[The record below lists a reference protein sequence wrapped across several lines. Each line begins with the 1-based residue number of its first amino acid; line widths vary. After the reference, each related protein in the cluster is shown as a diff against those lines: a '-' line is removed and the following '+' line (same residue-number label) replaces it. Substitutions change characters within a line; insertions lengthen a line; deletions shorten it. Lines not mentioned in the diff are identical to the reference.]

1 MLGIFF
7 KTIAETMGLVFQE
20 LRNNKLRTSLSLLG
34 VSIGIF
40 CIIAVLS
47 AVDSLK
53 RNMES
58 GLNKLGTDMIYITRW
73 PWQFSNEE
81 YTWWEY
87 VKRPTMK
94 YDEFQQLSDKLT
106 LAKAVAIETWLS
118 PQEVKFM
125 DHTLQNASISG
136 VTSQYDEVYTMNF
149 MSGRY
154 FTDGE
159 SVGGSEV
166 AILGYEVAQEL
177 FPGGLQPVGK
187 YFWVRANG
195 SQFKLRVI
203 GVLEKE
209 GESIID
215 ISNDNSIII
224 PFNYI
229 RRIVDMN
236 SPMIDPM
243 IEVRPKEGVTADEI
257 KDEIYP
263 IMRNIRNLRPAEQN
277 DFAVNE
283 ITLAADALDNLFAAL
298 NMAGMI
304 IGGFS
309 ILVGGFGIANIMFV
323 SVKERTNVIGIKKSL
338 GAKNYLILTEFLIE
352 AIVLSLIGC
361 LFGLL
366 LVWVL
371 MLVAENLSDFGFIL
385 SWTNIAIGAIIS
397 ISLGVVAGIVPAI
410 TASRMNPVE
419 AIRSR

>member
-1 MLGIFF
+1 MVAFVRTVG
-7 KTIAETMGLVFQE
+7 ETLSQVVQE
-20 LRNNKLRTSLSLLG
+20 LRNNKLRTVLSLLG

-87 VKRPTMK
+87 IKRPTMK
-94 YDEFQQLSDKLT
+94 YEDYQILSDRLT
-106 LAKAVAIETWLS
+106 QAKAVAIEAWLNTE
-118 PQEVKFM
+118 EVRYRSN
-125 DHTLQNASISG
+125 TINNGSISG
-136 VTSQYDEVYTMNF
+136 VTDQYNEVYTMNF
-149 MSGRY
+149 KDGRY
-154 FTDGE
+154 FSANE
-159 SVGGSEV
+159 SAGGGAV
-166 AILGYEVAQEL
+166 AILGYEVAEEL
-177 FPGGLQPVGK
+177 FNTGVVPVGK
-187 YFWVRANG
+187 YITINAMNM
-195 SQFKLRVI
+195 QFKLRVI

-243 IEVRPKEGVTADEI
+243 IEVRPKEGVTADQI

-263 IMRNIRNLRPAEQN
+263 IMRNARNLRPAEAN

-283 ITLAADALDNLFAAL
+283 VTLAADALDSMFAML
-298 NMAGMI
+298 NWVGFI

-323 SVKERTNVIGIKKSL
+323 SVKERTNIIGIKKSL

-352 AIVLSLIGC
+352 AVILSLIGC
-361 LFGLL
+361 VFGLF
-366 LVWVL
+366 LVWGAMEL
-371 MLVAENLSDFGFIL
+371 AAKASGFGFIL
-385 SWTNIAIGAIIS
+385 SMDNVLFGTSIS
-397 ISLGVVAGIVPAI
+397 IILGVLAGIIPAI
-410 TASRMNPVE
+410 TASRMDPVE
-419 AIRSR
+419 AIRSK

>member
-1 MLGIFF
+1 MVAILR
-7 KTIAETMGLVFQE
+7 TISETLNQVFQE
-20 LRNNKLRTSLSLLG
+20 LRNNKLRTFLSLLG
-34 VSIGIF
+34 VTIGIF

-73 PWQFSNEE
+73 PWQFSDEE

-87 VKRPTMK
+87 IKRPTMK
-94 YDEFQQLSDKLT
+94 YEDYQILSDKLT
-106 LAKAVAIETWLS
+106 KAKAVAIETWLNAD
-118 PQEVKFM
+118 EVKFRSN
-125 DHTLQNASISG
+125 TITSASISG
-136 VTSQYDEVYTMNF
+136 VTDQYNEVYTMNF
-149 MSGRY
+149 MDGRY
-154 FTDGE
+154 FSANE
-159 SVGGSEV
+159 SVGGGAV

-177 FPGGLQPVGK
+177 FPPGIAPVGK
-187 YFWVRANG
+187 YILVNSNRM
-195 SQFKLRVI
+195 QFKLRVI

-236 SPMIDPM
+236 SPMMDPM
-243 IEVRPKEGVTADEI
+243 IEVRPKEGVSADEI

-263 IMRNIRNLRPAEQN
+263 IMRNARNLRPAEAN

-283 ITLAADALDNLFAAL
+283 VTLAADALDSMFAVL
-298 NMAGMI
+298 NIVGFI

-323 SVKERTNVIGIKKSL
+323 SVKERTSIIGIKKSL

-352 AIVLSLIGC
+352 AIILSLIGC
-361 LFGLL
+361 LLGLL
-366 LVWVL
+366 LVWIT
-371 MLVAENLSDFGFIL
+371 MFVADQATDFGFIL
-385 SWTNIAIGAIIS
+385 SLQNVLIGAGIS
-397 ISLGVVAGIVPAI
+397 IGLGILAGILPAI
-410 TASRMNPVE
+410 TASRMDPVE
-419 AIRSR
+419 AIRTK

>member
-1 MLGIFF
+1 MLSIFVR
-7 KTIAETMGLVFQE
+7 TITETLTLVMQE
-20 LRNNKLRTSLSLLG
+20 LRNNKLRTFLSLLG

-87 VKRPTMK
+87 IKRPTMK
-94 YDEFQQLSDKLT
+94 YDEYQQLSDKLT
-106 LAKAVAIETWLS
+106 KAKAVAIETWLS
-118 PQEVKFM
+118 AEEVKFR
-125 DHTLQNASISG
+125 DNTIQNASISG
-136 VTSQYDEVYTMNF
+136 VTDQYDQVYTMNF

-166 AILGYEVAQEL
+166 TVLGYEVAQEL
-177 FPGGLQPVGK
+177 FPPTIDPIGK
-187 YFWVRANG
+187 YILIHSNG
-195 SQFKLRVI
+195 GQFKLRVI

-263 IMRNIRNLRPAEQN
+263 IMRNIRNLRPSEEN

-298 NMAGMI
+298 NLVGMI

-323 SVKERTNVIGIKKSL
+323 SVKERTNIIGIKKSL

-352 AIVLSLIGC
+352 AVVLSLIGC

-366 LVWVL
+366 LVWLL
-371 MLVAENLSDFGFIL
+371 MLGANTATDFGFIL
-385 SWTNIAIGAIIS
+385 SWQNVAIGMLIS
-397 ISLGVVAGIVPAI
+397 ISLGIGAGIIPAI
-410 TASRMNPVE
+410 TASRMDPVE

>member
-1 MLGIFF
+1 MSVFLR
-7 KTIAETMGLVFQE
+7 TLSETFPQVWQE
-20 LRNNKLRTSLSLLG
+20 LRNNKLRTFLSLFG

-58 GLNKLGTDMIYITRW
+58 GLDKLGTNMIYIQRW

-81 YTWWEY
+81 YAWWDY
-87 VKRPTMK
+87 IKRPTMS
-94 YDEFQQLSDKLT
+94 YDEYKLLNEKLT
-106 LAKAVAIETWLS
+106 KAKAVAIDVWLNVD
-118 PQEVKFM
+118 EVKYL
-125 DHTLQNASISG
+125 DNTLQNVALSG
-136 VTSQYDEVYTMNF
+136 VTENYDQIYNLNF
-149 MSGRY
+149 KSGRY
-154 FTDGE
+154 FVPNE

-166 AILGYEVAQEL
+166 ALIGYEVAAQL
-177 FPGGLQPVGK
+177 FPPNVEPVGK
-187 YFWVRANG
+187 FVW
-195 SQFKLRVI
+195 FRVSGRQYKMKII

-229 RRIVDMN
+229 RRVVDMK
-236 SPMIDPM
+236 SGFIDPA
-243 IEVRPKEGVTADEI
+243 IEVRPKDGVTADEI

-263 IMRNIRNLRPAEQN
+263 IMRNARNLRPSEPN

-283 ITLAADALDNLFAAL
+283 VTLAADALDSLFGML
-298 NMAGMI
+298 NIVGFI

-323 SVKERTNVIGIKKSL
+323 SVKERTNIIGIKKSL

-352 AIVLSLIGC
+352 AVVLAMIGC
-361 LFGLL
+361 IIGLT
-366 LVWVL
+366 LVWGV
-371 MLVAENLSDFGFIL
+371 MLVADKLTGFGFIL
-385 SWTNIAIGAIIS
+385 AWNNILIGTS
-397 ISLGVVAGIVPAI
+397 ISVALGVIAGIIPAI
-410 TASRMNPVE
+410 TASRMDPVE
-419 AIRSR
+419 AIRSK

>member
-1 MLGIFF
+1 MSVFF
-7 KTIAETMGLVFQE
+7 RTLSETFPQVMQE
-20 LRNNKLRTSLSLLG
+20 LRNNKLRTFLSLFG

-58 GLNKLGTDMIYITRW
+58 GLDKLGTNMIYIQRW
-73 PWQFSNEE
+73 PWQFNNEE
-81 YTWWEY
+81 YAWWDY
-87 VKRPTMK
+87 IKRPTMSYEEYK
-94 YDEFQQLSDKLT
+94 LLNEKLT
-106 LAKAVAIETWLS
+106 KAKAVAVELWLTADN
-118 PQEVKFM
+118 VKYR
-125 DHTLQNASISG
+125 DNDLQNVAISG
-136 VTSQYDEVYTMNF
+136 VTENYDEIYTLNF
-149 MSGRY
+149 KGGRY
-154 FTDGE
+154 FVPSE

-166 AILGYEVAQEL
+166 AIIGFEVASQL
-177 FPGGLQPVGK
+177 FPPNIDPVGK
-187 YFWVRANG
+187 YIWFNVFG
-195 SQFKLRVI
+195 HQYKMKVI

-229 RRIVDMN
+229 RRVVDMK
-236 SPMIDPM
+236 SGFIDPV
-243 IEVRPKEGVTADEI
+243 IEVRPKDGVTADEI

-263 IMRNIRNLRPAEQN
+263 IMRNARNLRPTEAS

-283 ITLAADALDNLFAAL
+283 VTLAADALDDLFGML
-298 NMAGMI
+298 NIVGFI

-352 AIVLSLIGC
+352 AIVLALIGC
-361 LFGLL
+361 LFGLA
-366 LVWVL
+366 LVW
-371 MLVAENLSDFGFIL
+371 LVMFAADKATGFGFIL
-385 SWTNIAIGAIIS
+385 SWSNVLISTS
-397 ISLGVVAGIVPAI
+397 ISVALGVIAGIIPAI

-419 AIRSR
+419 AIRSK

>member
-1 MLGIFF
+1 
-7 KTIAETMGLVFQE
+7 
-20 LRNNKLRTSLSLLG
+20 
-34 VSIGIF
+34 
-40 CIIAVLS
+40 
-47 AVDSLK
+47 
-53 RNMES
+53 
-58 GLNKLGTDMIYITRW
+58 
-73 PWQFSNEE
+73 
-81 YTWWEY
+81 
-87 VKRPTMK
+87 
-94 YDEFQQLSDKLT
+94 
-106 LAKAVAIETWLS
+106 
-118 PQEVKFM
+118 
-125 DHTLQNASISG
+125 
-136 VTSQYDEVYTMNF
+136 DEVYTMNF

-298 NMAGMI
+298 NMVGMI

>member
-7 KTIAETMGLVFQE
+7 RTITETMGLVFQE

-298 NMAGMI
+298 NMVGMI

>member
-298 NMAGMI
+298 NMVGMI